1 MKNTGK
7 VFLCGAGPG
16 DPKLITVKGM
26 ELLKHCDV
34 VLYDRLVSKDIINQ
48 IPAESEKIYVGR
60 AVGDSTT
67 HQDNTNIQMVK
78 LAKQGKRV
86 LRLKGGDP
94 FIFGR
99 GGEEAEFLFDNGI
112 EFEIIP
118 GISSAIGAAAY
129 AGIPLTHRQY
139 ASSLAIVTGHEDEN
153 KAESIVKWDRLAD
166 AADTIV
172 ILMGIEKLEKICC
185 NLIDAGM
192 SRNTEIA
199 IIENGTLKTQRVISG
214 TLIDIL
220 HKVEYSRV
228 KPPAIIVIGKVVTL
242 CKKIAWFGK

>member
-16 DPKLITVKGM
+16 DPKLITVKAM
-26 ELLKHCDV
+26 ELLKGCDV
-34 VLYDRLVSKDIINQ
+34 VLYDRLVSKEIINQ

-60 AVGDSTT
+60 EVRDSTT
-67 HQDNTNIQMVK
+67 HQYNTNIQMVK
-78 LAKQGKRV
+78 LAKEGKNV

-99 GGEEAEFLFDNGI
+99 GGEEAEFLFQNDI
-112 EFEIIP
+112 QFEIIP

-139 ASSLAIVTGHEDEN
+139 ASSLAIVTGHEDDN
-153 KAESIVKWDRLAD
+153 KAESIVKWDRLAN
-166 AADTIV
+166 AVDTIV
-172 ILMGIEKLEKICC
+172 ILMGIGKLEQICC
-185 NLIDAGM
+185 NLINAGM
-192 SRNTEIA
+192 STDTEIA
-199 IIENGTLKTQRVISG
+199 IIENATLKTQRVISG

-220 HKVEYSRV
+220 HKVEDSRV
-228 KPPAIIVIGKVVTL
+228 KPPAIIIIGKVVTL